1 MGPDCHAGTDA
12 ADSRLDLIYE
22 GAIKRFHETVSLLV
36 GIILR
41 RSPTDPRVILR
52 THMLVG
58 QVLIFLAGRETIR
71 RRLDLNGYT
80 DKEVREIQ
88 QALAEQLDLLR
99 HEKEG
104 G

>member
-1 MGPDCHAGTDA
+1 
-12 ADSRLDLIYE
+12 
-22 GAIKRFHETVSLLV
+22 
-36 GIILR
+36 
-41 RSPTDPRVILR
+41 VILR

-71 RRLDLNGYT
+71 RRLHLNGYT

-88 QALAEQLDLLR
+88 KALAEQLDLLR

-104 G
+104 GEE